1 MDMMQRFGVSELVP
15 SQIQQPSDVSTAGS
29 LGVGRLGLATPT
41 GTNRSSAPDL
51 ILSSESTRRPN
62 NQDIMHPSTRTGN
75 ETLEMEID
83 DSEDDR

>member
-1 MDMMQRFGVSELVP
+1 MMQRFGVSELDP

-41 GTNRSSAPDL
+41 GTNRSSDL
-51 ILSSESTRRPN
+51 DSTSISKSARRPN
-62 NQDIMHPSTRTGN
+62 TQESMHPSTRTSN